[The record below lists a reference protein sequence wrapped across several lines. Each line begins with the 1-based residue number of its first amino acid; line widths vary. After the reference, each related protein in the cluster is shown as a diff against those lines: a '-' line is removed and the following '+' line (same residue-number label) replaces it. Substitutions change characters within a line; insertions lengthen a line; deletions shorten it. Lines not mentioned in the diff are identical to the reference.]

1 MTLEELKKLYG
12 EKGAT
17 EKRYTDTEQGR
28 TEDDVAIQYGDGWTA
43 FENDNRKIIDY
54 IGQGMDAQPV
64 YDNAPKTLG
73 GFSKQEGDYITDYD
87 LNGNPIARRKWNES
101 MLKTTIQDLGP
112 IALAALT
119 AGGGAGMNWLG
130 NTLFGLEGAAAA
142 GAGGALAGGVNAYGN
157 DQNILKG
164 ALLGGAA
171 GAGAMKIGD
180 TGLTVSDATK
190 AANAIKN
197 KDALAL
203 LSSGTGLVDTSG
215 FDLNGMSATDVAKY
229 ANIAK
234 GLTSGGPGVIN
245 ALASLSKDQGF
256 NNLMSSIGPGT
267 DKEFSEGLI
276 PGYFLPGGEGYVPS
290 KLNQTYGS
298 AEPFDASQTDWAA
311 LYADTSNG
319 SPAGVDVSKYKAQDF
334 GTDPNKYWDEY
345 MNTMNQVSNKGG
357 FTSGWQTL
365 GTNRVMI
372 EDDGTAI
379 ILDPTTGQTSFLTE
393 DQVNAL
399 VKNGSLNTADS
410 GYVAATGGTGN
421 TPGGSGTKTVTPA
434 TKTTTPTTTT
444 QQPGG
449 SQQAQLPSED
459 PYADIKYMEEL
470 FGRDMAYKL
479 KKLGM
484 DNKQQTAS
492 SNIDALAKLLR
503 G

>member
-1 MTLEELKKLYG
+1 MTLEELKALYK

-17 EKRYTDTEQGR
+17 QERTTVSEQGDQIDYVPIEYGGGYGAFETFDEDTE
-28 TEDDVAIQYGDGWTA
+28 T
-43 FENDNRKIIDY
+43 K
-54 IGQGMDAQPV
+54 
-64 YDNAPKTLG
+64 KLG
-73 GFSKQEGDYITDYD
+73 GFTKKDGDYISFFDPEGKM
-87 LNGNPIARRKWNES
+87 LGRQKWNEN
-101 MLKTTIQDLGP
+101 MLKSTIKDLGP
-112 IALAALT
+112 MALMALT
-119 AGGGAGMNWLG
+119 AGGGAGMTSLG

-142 GAGGALAGGVNAYGN
+142 GAGGALAGGVNAWGN

-171 GAGAMKIGD
+171 GAGSMKIGD

-215 FDLNGMSATDVAKY
+215 FDLNGMSATDIAKY

-234 GLTSGGPGVIN
+234 GLTSGGVGTFN
-245 ALASLSKDQGF
+245 AITNLAKDQGF

-319 SPAGVDVSKYKAQDF
+319 SPAGLPVSTYKPQDF
-334 GTDPNKYWDEY
+334 GVDANANFDSY
-345 MNTMNQVSNKGG
+345 MNTMNQISNKGG
-357 FTSGWQTL
+357 FTSQWQTL

-372 EDDGTAI
+372 QDDGTAI
-379 ILDPTTGQTSFLTE
+379 VYDPTTQQTSALTE
-393 DQVNAL
+393 EQVNAL

-410 GYVAATGGTGN
+410 GYVAATGGTGT
-421 TPGGSGTKTVTPA
+421 TPGGSGTKTVTPD
-434 TKTTTPTTTT
+434 TKTATTPTTT
-444 QQPGG
+444 
-449 SQQAQLPSED
+449 SQQQGATQLGQLPSED

-479 KKLGM
+479 KRLGM

>member
-1 MTLEELKKLYG
+1 MTLEELKALYK

-17 EKRYTDTEQGR
+17 TRREEETEQG
-28 TEDDVAIQYGDGWTA
+28 TKYYDDPVQLGDGWTA

-54 IGQGMDAQPV
+54 IGGGMDATPV
-64 YDNAPKTLG
+64 YDDAPKTLG
-73 GFSKQEGDYITDYD
+73 GFSKQEGDYITSYD

-101 MLKTTIQDLGP
+101 ALKTMIQDLGP
-112 IALAALT
+112 LAMAAMT
-119 AGGGAGMNWLG
+119 MGGGNALLG
-130 NTLFGLEGAAAA
+130 NALFGLEGAAAA
-142 GAGGALAGGVNAYGN
+142 GAGGALTGGINAYGN
-157 DQNILKG
+157 DQDILKG
-164 ALLGGAA
+164 ALMGGAA
-171 GAGAMKIGD
+171 GAGSIKLGD
-180 TGLTVSDATK
+180 TGLTLGDATK

-197 KDALAL
+197 KDALGL
-203 LSSGTGLVDTSG
+203 LSSSAGLIDTSG
-215 FDLNGMSATDVAKY
+215 FDLNGMNATDIAKY

-234 GLTSGGPGVIN
+234 GLTSGGAGTVN

-319 SPAGVDVSKYKAQDF
+319 SPAGLPVSTYKPQDF
-334 GTDPNKYWDEY
+334 GVDANTNFDSY
-345 MNTMNQVSNKGG
+345 MNTMNQISNKGG
-357 FTSGWQTL
+357 FTSQWQTL

-372 EDDGTAI
+372 QDDGTAI
-379 ILDPTTGQTSFLTE
+379 VYDPTTQQTSALTE
-393 DQVNAL
+393 EQVNAL

-410 GYVAATGGTGN
+410 GYVAATGGTGT
-421 TPGGSGTKTVTPA
+421 TPGGSGTKTVTPD
-434 TKTTTPTTTT
+434 TKTATTPTTT
-444 QQPGG
+444 
-449 SQQAQLPSED
+449 SQQQGATQLGQLPSED

-479 KKLGM
+479 KRLGM

>member
-1 MTLEELKKLYG
+1 MTLEELKKLYA
-12 EKGAT
+12 EKGGT

-28 TEDDVAIQYGDGWTA
+28 TEEDVPIQYGDGWA
-43 FENDNRKIIDY
+43 AWENDNRKIIDY

-87 LNGNPIARRKWNES
+87 LNGNPVARRKWNES
-101 MLKTTIQDLGP
+101 TLKTMWNDLGP
-112 IALAALT
+112 IAMAALT
-119 AGGGAGMNWLG
+119 MGGGAGALG
-130 NTLFGLEGAAAA
+130 KSLFGLTGTAAS
-142 GAGGALAGGVNAYGN
+142 GAGGALAGGFNAAMN

-164 ALLGGAA
+164 ALMGGAGSA
-171 GAGAMKIGD
+171 GALQLGD
-180 TGLTVSDATK
+180 TGLTLGDATK

-197 KDALAL
+197 KDALGL
-203 LSSGTGLVDTSG
+203 LSSSAGLIDTSG
-215 FDLNGMSATDVAKY
+215 FDLNGMSATDIAKY

-234 GLTSGGPGVIN
+234 GLTSGGAGTVN

-290 KLNQTYGS
+290 KLNQTYGPT
-298 AEPFDASQTDWAA
+298 ETFDPSQTDWAA
-311 LYADTSNG
+311 LYADKSNG
-319 SPAGVDVSKYKAQDF
+319 SPAGVPVSTYKAQDF

-345 MNTMNQVSNKGG
+345 MNAMNQASNKDG

-372 EDDGTAI
+372 QDDGTAI
-379 ILDPTTGQTSFLTE
+379 ILDPTTQQTSFLTE

-421 TPGGSGTKTVTPA
+421 TPGGSGAKTVTPA
-434 TKTTTPTTTT
+434 AKTTTPTTTP
-444 QQPGG
+444 QQLGG
-449 SQQAQLPSED
+449 SQQAQLPSQD

-470 FGRDMAYKL
+470 FGKDMAYKL
-479 KKLGM
+479 QRLGA
-484 DNKQQTAS
+484 NPKQQTAS
-492 SNIDALAKLLR
+492 SNIDALAKLLK

>member
-17 EKRYTDTEQGR
+17 QERTTVTEQGDQIDYVPI
-28 TEDDVAIQYGDGWTA
+28 EYGGGYGA
-43 FENDNRKIIDY
+43 FETFDEDTETK
-54 IGQGMDAQPV
+54 
-64 YDNAPKTLG
+64 KLG
-73 GFSKQEGDYITDYD
+73 GFTKKDGDYISFFDPEGKM
-87 LNGNPIARRKWNES
+87 LGRQKWNEN
-101 MLKTTIQDLGP
+101 MLKSTIKDLGP
-112 IALAALT
+112 IALMALT
-119 AGGGAGMNWLG
+119 AGGGNALLG
-130 NTLFGLEGAAAA
+130 NALFGLEGAAAA
-142 GAGGALAGGVNAYGN
+142 GAGGALAGGINAYGN
-157 DQNILKG
+157 DQDILKG

-180 TGLTVSDATK
+180 TGLTVGDATK
-190 AANAIKN
+190 AANALKN
-197 KDALAL
+197 KDALGL

-234 GLTSGGPGVIN
+234 GLTSGGPGVVN
-245 ALASLSKDQGF
+245 ALASLSKDQSF

-290 KLNQTYGS
+290 KLNQTYGPT
-298 AEPFDASQTDWAA
+298 ETFDPSQTDWAA

-345 MNTMNQVSNKGG
+345 MNAMNQASNKGG

>member
-1 MTLEELKKLYG
+1 MTLEELKALYK

-17 EKRYTDTEQGR
+17 TRREEETEQGR
-28 TEDDVAIQYGDGWTA
+28 KSYDEAVQLGDGWTA

-64 YDNAPKTLG
+64 YDDAPKTLG

-87 LNGNPIARRKWNES
+87 LNGNPISRRKWNES
-101 MLKTTIQDLGP
+101 ALKTMIRDLGP
-112 IALAALT
+112 LAMAAMT
-119 AGGGAGMNWLG
+119 MGGGNALLG
-130 NTLFGLEGAAAA
+130 NYLFGLNGAAAA
-142 GAGGALAGGVNAYGN
+142 GAGGALSGAVNAYGN
-157 DQNILKG
+157 DQDILKG
-164 ALLGGAA
+164 ALMGGAA
-171 GAGAMKIGD
+171 GAGSMKLGD
-180 TGLTVSDATK
+180 TGLTLGDATK

-197 KDALAL
+197 KDALGL
-203 LSSGTGLVDTSG
+203 LSSGTGLIDTSG

-234 GLTSGGPGVIN
+234 GLTSGGPGVVN

-267 DKEFSEGLI
+267 SQEFSEGLI

-298 AEPFDASQTDWAA
+298 AEPFDASQTDWAS

-319 SPAGVDVSKYKAQDF
+319 SPAGLPVSTYKPQDF
-334 GTDPNKYWDEY
+334 GVDANANFDSY
-345 MNTMNQVSNKGG
+345 MNTMNQISNKGG
-357 FTSGWQTL
+357 FTSQWQTL
-365 GTNRVMI
+365 GTNRVMVQ
-372 EDDGTAI
+372 DDGTAI
-379 ILDPTTGQTSFLTE
+379 VFDPTTQQTSYLTE

-399 VKNGSLNTADS
+399 VKGGSLNTADS
-410 GYVAATGGTGN
+410 GYVAATGGTGT
-421 TPGGSGTKTVTPA
+421 TPGGSSTKTVTPA

>member
-1 MTLEELKKLYG
+1 MTLEELKALYK

-17 EKRYTDTEQGR
+17 TRREEETEQG
-28 TEDDVAIQYGDGWTA
+28 TKQYYDPVQLGDGWTA
-43 FENDNRKIIDY
+43 WENQPQIIGY
-54 IGQGMDAQPV
+54 EGQGMDAQPIYGTV
-64 YDNAPKTLG
+64 DPNKKLG
-73 GFSKQEGDYITDYD
+73 GFQRSEGNKNYFYDTTGKLVHVEKQATDWDY
-87 LNGNPIARRKWNES
+87 
-101 MLKTTIQDLGP
+101 LGP
-112 IALAALT
+112 IIMGAMT
-119 AGGGAGMNWLG
+119 MGGGNALLG
-130 NTLFGLEGAAAA
+130 NYLFGLNGAAAA
-142 GAGGALAGGVNAYGN
+142 GAGGALSGAVNAYGN
-157 DQNILKG
+157 DQDILKG
-164 ALLGGAA
+164 ALMGGAA
-171 GAGAMKIGD
+171 GAGSMKLGD
-180 TGLTVSDATK
+180 TGLTLGDATK

-197 KDALAL
+197 KDALGL
-203 LSSGTGLVDTSG
+203 LSSGTGLIDTSG

-234 GLTSGGPGVIN
+234 GLTSGGPGVVN

-267 DKEFSEGLI
+267 SQEFSEGLI

-298 AEPFDASQTDWAA
+298 AEPFDASQTDWAS

-319 SPAGVDVSKYKAQDF
+319 SPAGLPVSTYKPQDF
-334 GTDPNKYWDEY
+334 GVDANANFDSY
-345 MNTMNQVSNKGG
+345 MNTMNQISNKGG
-357 FTSGWQTL
+357 FTSQWQTL
-365 GTNRVMI
+365 GTNRVMVQ
-372 EDDGTAI
+372 DDGTAI
-379 ILDPTTGQTSFLTE
+379 VFDPTTQQTSYLTE

-399 VKNGSLNTADS
+399 VKGGSLNTADS

-434 TKTTTPTTTT
+434 TKTTTTPTTT
-444 QQPGG
+444 
-449 SQQAQLPSED
+449 SQQQSASQQGFLPSED